1 MSLFFAELRKVWGD
15 RVFPALLAILAA
27 ANLLLLWMGTRPT
40 AKQPPAS
47 AYRAVGAELS
57 DKTMEEKGTYLH
69 DKYTEIESLVKIG
82 QYYREQA
89 YGGYGLTQYRQDN
102 AAMFDA
108 YEQEY
113 TDKTY
118 TLFTDNLNTEYRLFS
133 QLQSEYDTVAAY
145 SDFLDSVQTKA
156 SQLSGI
162 SIFQNDR
169 TGYDLKNIELTAQ
182 VYAGLTETPI
192 DYYPQKGLY
201 TAISY
206 AFTDLILLASMLLLA
221 LILVRQERDSGLL
234 SLIRSLPGGRLKTAI
249 AKLAAFAASL
259 LVVLMVL
266 YGVNLAYCSASFSL
280 GPMNR
285 TIQSVPALM
294 RCTMQITVGQ
304 YLLRFLLAKWAG
316 AFVMGLWVM
325 LAALIAKRAAAGWIG
340 ALALPLAMYGI
351 RAAIPATSHLNVI
364 KYANMV
370 SLLQI
375 NELLGNYR
383 NLFWF
388 GSPISL
394 PMVEWVTAAALGSI
408 LSVAFCTVFAKAQL
422 LPAAKRSLALPFR
435 HKTHATSV
443 TREEGRKLLLMNGA
457 AVFLAA
463 FLAFGIYQGVTAE
476 SYIDADEIYYAY
488 YMKHISGP
496 WSEESRDWL
505 KEQRNEFAPMLE
517 AQKRVNR
524 GELSS
529 EALLAYNSLQQKYS
543 AYQRVLQSNI
553 SYYLKENPGA
563 WLVYETGYK
572 KLFGFTGTSD
582 VQDLE
587 TLKKAGEDA
596 QRQDIFSKANL
607 YQESNFSIKNLSSLV
622 EMIEAVETLLGSIE
636 YKELVEKYVGR
647 RSLLRLA
654 IALREQYI
662 QEKTDSLHKEYVNSL
677 ITSVKKELSVRSST
691 TAVPD
696 IDLYQIL
703 MNQHKVQVFHDVVKM
718 IKKPRV
724 IQAQNLYSY
733 RVVAQSSPFSGALA
747 MQKVSRSKTV
757 FSDAF
762 KEYNDPY
769 KFLQVLKGKDIPA
782 SEYYKYFVNITYE
795 VFNQYGS
802 PASGGERSEYN
813 LLQELSDGVKNSIL
827 ILDEPESSFDNI
839 FLRDGVDSLLK
850 DISKTIPVIIATH
863 NNTIGVSVHPDY
875 IVYACKEVLSDGKLE
890 YHLYSGYPSSEDL
903 VDLKGNHISRKSVLL
918 DCLEAG
924 EAAYMDRRNS
934 YEILNG

>member
-1 MSLFFAELRKVWGD
+1 MSLFFAELRKVWGG

-27 ANLLLLWMGTRPT
+27 SNLLLLWMGTRPT

-57 DKTMEEKGTYLH
+57 DKTMEEKGAYLH
-69 DKYTEIESLVKIG
+69 NKYTEIESLVKIG
-82 QYYREQA
+82 QYYRELA

-145 SDFLDSVQTKA
+145 NDFLDGVQTKA
-156 SQLSGI
+156 AQLSGI

-182 VYAGLTETPI
+182 VYAGLTDTSIE
-192 DYYPQKGLY
+192 YYPQKGLY

-206 AFTDLILLASMLLLA
+206 AFTDLILLAAMLLLA

-304 YLLRFLLAKWAG
+304 YLLRFFLAKWAG

-325 LAALIAKRAAAGWIG
+325 LAALIAKRAAAGWVG

-351 RAAIPATSHLNVI
+351 RAAIPATSHWNVV

-370 SLLQI
+370 SLLQT

-388 GSPISL
+388 GNPVSL
-394 PMVEWVTAAALGSI
+394 PLVEWLTAAVLGGT
-408 LSVAFCTVFAKAQL
+408 LFAAFCTVFAKAQL
-422 LPAAKRSLALPFR
+422 LPAAKHSFALPFSR
-435 HKTHATSV
+435 KTRATSV
-443 TREEGRKLLLMNGA
+443 THEEGRKLLLMNGA

-463 FLAFGIYQGVTAE
+463 FLVFGIYQGVTAE

-496 WSEESRDWL
+496 WSEESRDWIRN
-505 KEQRNEFAPMLE
+505 QRNEFIPMLE
-517 AQKRVNR
+517 TQKRVNS

-529 EALLAYNSLQQKYS
+529 DALLAYSSLQQKYS
-543 AYQRVLQSNI
+543 VYQRVVQSNI
-553 SYYLKENPGA
+553 NYYLKENPGA

-572 KLFGFTGTSD
+572 KLFGFTGTGD
-582 VQDLE
+582 VQD
-587 TLKKAGEDA
+587 
-596 QRQDIFSKANL
+596 
-607 YQESNFSIKNLSSLV
+607 
-622 EMIEAVETLLGSIE
+622 TLLAGLLCALCFSGLFAMERKGGMDEI
-636 YKELVEKYVGR
+636 LATTSLGR
-647 RSLLRLA
+647 KHTVKAKLRQSTAVAAVISFGTVLPHLWQVLRDYGLPSLLGPAMSISDL
-654 IALREQYI
+654 Q
-662 QEKTDSLHKEYVNSL
+662 
-677 ITSVKKELSVRSST
+677 
-691 TAVPD
+691 AVPKF
-696 IDLYQIL
+696 ITLSDLLIFWL
-703 MNQHKVQVFHDVVKM
+703 ICRFAACLCMSR
-718 IKKPRV
+718 IT
-724 IQAQNLYSY
+724 LWL
-733 RVVAQSSPFSGALA
+733 G
-747 MQKVSRSKTV
+747 QK
-757 FSDAF
+757 
-762 KEYNDPY
+762 
-769 KFLQVLKGKDIPA
+769 LG
-782 SEYYKYFVNITYE
+782 
-795 VFNQYGS
+795 
-802 PASGGERSEYN
+802 N
-813 LLQELSDGVKNSIL
+813 LLTVLFISAVTYCLPTLLSLSGMKNGIEWL
-827 ILDEPESSFDNI
+827 GFYPLFHAAALWQTQGGNTLWVPI
-839 FLRDGVDSLLK
+839 FLACAAFLLAWAIGQALI
-850 DISKTIPVIIATH
+850 DDYDM
-863 NNTIGVSVHPDY
+863 IGVPD
-875 IVYACKEVLSDGKLE
+875 EVL
-890 YHLYSGYPSSEDL
+890 
-903 VDLKGNHISRKSVLL
+903 
-918 DCLEAG
+918 
-924 EAAYMDRRNS
+924 
-934 YEILNG
+934 

>member
-1 MSLFFAELRKVWGD
+1 MSLFFAELRKVWGG

-285 TIQSVPALM
+285 TIQSVPAL
-294 RCTMQITVGQ
+294 TDKAKVSLKPEDGNSLFQILDNGLQISTGLTV
-304 YLLRFLLAKWAG
+304 LLGKRSSGKTYTLDQINAQFPGGKYIKQFSLLSTDDEQSQRK
-316 AFVMGLWVM
+316 FE
-325 LAALIAKRAAAGWIG
+325 AALKNR
-340 ALALPLAMYGI
+340 
-351 RAAIPATSHLNVI
+351 
-364 KYANMV
+364 
-370 SLLQI
+370 
-375 NELLGNYR
+375 GN
-383 NLFWF
+383 
-388 GSPISL
+388 
-394 PMVEWVTAAALGSI
+394 
-408 LSVAFCTVFAKAQL
+408 
-422 LPAAKRSLALPFR
+422 
-435 HKTHATSV
+435 SV
-443 TREEGRKLLLMNGA
+443 T
-457 AVFLAA
+457 
-463 FLAFGIYQGVTAE
+463 E
-476 SYIDADEIYYAY
+476 SYL
-488 YMKHISGP
+488 GP
-496 WSEESRDWL
+496 FKTVVD
-505 KEQRNEFAPMLE
+505 
-517 AQKRVNR
+517 
-524 GELSS
+524 
-529 EALLAYNSLQQKYS
+529 
-543 AYQRVLQSNI
+543 
-553 SYYLKENPGA
+553 
-563 WLVYETGYK
+563 
-572 KLFGFTGTSD
+572 D
-582 VQDLE
+582 VQSVNLEQDAKEIDEYLE

>member
-1 MSLFFAELRKVWGD
+1 MSLFFAELRKVWGG

-27 ANLLLLWMGTRPT
+27 SNLLLLWMGTRPT

-57 DKTMEEKGTYLH
+57 DKTMEEKGAYLH
-69 DKYTEIESLVKIG
+69 NKYTEIESLVKIG
-82 QYYREQA
+82 QYYRELA

-145 SDFLDSVQTKA
+145 NDFLDGVQTKA
-156 SQLSGI
+156 AQLSGI

-182 VYAGLTETPI
+182 VYAGLTDTSIE
-192 DYYPQKGLY
+192 YYPQKGLY

-206 AFTDLILLASMLLLA
+206 AFTDLILLAAMLLLA

-304 YLLRFLLAKWAG
+304 YLLRFFLAKWAG

-325 LAALIAKRAAAGWIG
+325 LAALIAKRAAAGWVG

-351 RAAIPATSHLNVI
+351 RAAIPATSHWNVV

-370 SLLQI
+370 SLLQT

-388 GSPISL
+388 GNPVSL
-394 PMVEWVTAAALGSI
+394 PLVEWLTAAVLGGT
-408 LSVAFCTVFAKAQL
+408 LFAAFCTVFAKAQL
-422 LPAAKRSLALPFR
+422 LPAAKHSFALPFSR
-435 HKTHATSV
+435 KTRATSV
-443 TREEGRKLLLMNGA
+443 THEEGRKLLLMNGA

-463 FLAFGIYQGVTAE
+463 FLVFGIYQGVTAE

-496 WSEESRDWL
+496 WSEESRDWIRN
-505 KEQRNEFAPMLE
+505 QRNEFIPMLE
-517 AQKRVNR
+517 TQKRVNS

-529 EALLAYNSLQQKYS
+529 DALLAYSSLQQKYS
-543 AYQRVLQSNI
+543 VYQRVVQSNI
-553 SYYLKENPGA
+553 NYYLKENPGA

-572 KLFGFTGTSD
+572 KLFGFTGTGD
-582 VQDLE
+582 VQD
-587 TLKKAGEDA
+587 
-596 QRQDIFSKANL
+596 
-607 YQESNFSIKNLSSLV
+607 
-622 EMIEAVETLLGSIE
+622 TLLAGLLCALCFSGLFAMERKGGMDEI
-636 YKELVEKYVGR
+636 LATTSLGR
-647 RSLLRLA
+647 KHTVKAKLRQSTAVAAVISFGTVLPHLWQVLRDYGLPSLLGPAMSISDL
-654 IALREQYI
+654 Q
-662 QEKTDSLHKEYVNSL
+662 
-677 ITSVKKELSVRSST
+677 
-691 TAVPD
+691 AVPKF
-696 IDLYQIL
+696 ITLSDLLIFWLICRFAACLCMSRITLWLGQKLGNLLTALFISAVTYCLPALLSLSGMKNGIEWL
-703 MNQHKVQVFHDVVKM
+703 GFYPLFH
-718 IKKPRV
+718 
-724 IQAQNLYSY
+724 A
-733 RVVAQSSPFSGALA
+733 AALWQTQGGNTLWVPIFLA
-747 MQKVSRSKTV
+747 CA
-757 FSDAF
+757 AF
-762 KEYNDPY
+762 
-769 KFLQVLKGKDIPA
+769 LLAWAIGQVLMDDYDMLGIP
-782 SEYYKYFVNITYE
+782 
-795 VFNQYGS
+795 
-802 PASGGERSEYN
+802 
-813 LLQELSDGVKNSIL
+813 D
-827 ILDEPESSFDNI
+827 
-839 FLRDGVDSLLK
+839 
-850 DISKTIPVIIATH
+850 
-863 NNTIGVSVHPDY
+863 
-875 IVYACKEVLSDGKLE
+875 EVL
-890 YHLYSGYPSSEDL
+890 
-903 VDLKGNHISRKSVLL
+903 
-918 DCLEAG
+918 
-924 EAAYMDRRNS
+924 
-934 YEILNG
+934 